1 MFISELFGNLSY
13 GLSVAFTTTNILFL
27 LIGALVGM
35 VVGLFPGFGP
45 AAGIAILIPMTFGL
59 NPTTAIIML
68 SGIYYGSM
76 YGGTITSILINTPGE
91 SATVASTLDGYPLA
105 QNGRA
110 GPALVM
116 QAIASFVGGTLGVIL
131 ICGFAPILADFASQF
146 GPSEYFLIIMLGML
160 LLTTMMGENRLN
172 GVISALFGFV
182 ISVVGVDSV
191 SGAQRYTFGSPELI
205 GGIYFVPVAIGLF
218 GIGELL
224 HCIYTGQHKRSNE
237 RLEFSFRSKDFWPTA
252 KDYIESKWTFLRG
265 SVIGFVAGVLP
276 GSGATIGS
284 ILAYSVEKKVAK
296 EPEKFGKGEM
306 RGLVAPETANNA
318 ASAGAMVPLISLGI
332 PGSGATAVLLGTLMM
347 WGLQPGPMLID
358 TNPELVWGLVASMYM
373 GNMILVALSIVA
385 IPIFVKFLDVPYR
398 LVVPVIVILCV
409 VGAYAMNNSIIETS
423 MLLIMGIIG
432 FGMKVYGYSPA
443 ATVLALVLGGMAESN
458 FLQSLIISQGSLSIF
473 VERPISLVLTLVMFI
488 SVAISIGLKAYK
500 RAKVKKIASAH
511 CEPATK

>member
-1 MFISELFGNLSY
+1 MFFVEIFENLSF
-13 GLSVAFTTTNILFL
+13 GLSVAFTPANLLFL

-91 SATVASTLDGYPLA
+91 SATVASTLDGYPMA

-131 ICGFAPILADFASQF
+131 ICGFAPLLADFASSF
-146 GPSEYFLIIMLGML
+146 GPSEYFLIIMLGLL

-172 GVISALFGFV
+172 GVISALFGFA
-182 ISVVGVDSV
+182 IAMVGVDSV

-224 HCIYTGQHKRSNE
+224 YCIYTGQHKRENV
-237 RLEFSFRSKDFWPTA
+237 RVQFSFRSKDFWPTA
-252 KDYIESKWTFLRG
+252 KDYISSRYTFIRG

-296 EPEKFGKGEM
+296 DPESFGKGEV

-332 PGSGATAVLLGTLMM
+332 PGSGATAVLLGALMM

-358 TNPELVWGLVASMYM
+358 SNPDLVWGLVASMYM
-373 GNMILVALSIVA
+373 GNMILVALSVLA
-385 IPIFVKFLDVPYR
+385 IPLFVKFLDIPYR

-409 VGAYAMNNSIIETS
+409 IGSYALNNSIIETS
-423 MLLIMGIIG
+423 MLLIMGLVG
-432 FGMKVYGYSPA
+432 FGMKLYGYSPA
-443 ATVLALVLGGMAESN
+443 ATVLALVLGGMAEST
-458 FLQSLIISQGSLSIF
+458 FLQSLIISQGSLWIF
-473 VERPISLVLTLVMFI
+473 VERPISLVLTLVMFATI
-488 SVAISIGLKAYK
+488 GLSVALRLFK
-500 RAKVKKIASAH
+500 RMRANKVEQANCSH
-511 CEPATK
+511 SQ